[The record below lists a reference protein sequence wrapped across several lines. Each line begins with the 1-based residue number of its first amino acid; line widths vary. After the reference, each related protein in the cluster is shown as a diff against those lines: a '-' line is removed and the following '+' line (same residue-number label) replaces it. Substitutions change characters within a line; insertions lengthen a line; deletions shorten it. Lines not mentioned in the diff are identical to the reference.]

1 MIKMKRFA
9 QAAAALCLAG
19 TLALAPFCQMNASA
33 AEVIATVHGTVKSG
47 TTGDMLLL
55 DTPQGKMEIKI
66 ENATDTTAGK
76 ILLPGQALT
85 VDVTGG
91 SDGYLHAAKIVSGT
105 QIGNVTVDTK
115 NTATIVG
122 KLTGDT
128 KDNQLHFDTP
138 QGEMVIILDSTTSM
152 GSCAFLVLGNTYSVV
167 CGRGSDA
174 YMHAISIS
182 DSTGS
187 SSSSSNNGDNS
198 AYLSVSGKVEQVKEG
213 RLYLSTN
220 EGTMQFIIDNTAN
233 TLKGMM
239 FLPDRRLR
247 VSFYNGSDAYLH
259 AVAVTGEKGSSSASV
274 NSAAPLT
281 ATGTV
286 NKKSTEDMLY
296 LDTPQGQMEIKL
308 DSVSSLNNCKFLTE
322 DMKISVS
329 CGSGSDA
336 YLHAL
341 SITAV

>member
-1 MIKMKRFA
+1 MIKKKRFTKLFTA
-9 QAAAALCLAG
+9 VCLTGSLLFAPLC
-19 TLALAPFCQMNASA
+19 TLDASA
-33 AEVIATVHGTVKSG
+33 AEVIATVQGTVKSG
-47 TTGDMLLL
+47 TTSEMLLL

-76 ILLPGQALT
+76 ILLPGQSVT

-105 QIGNVTVDTK
+105 QVGNVSVDTK
-115 NTATIVG
+115 NTATITG
-122 KLTGDT
+122 KLTKDT
-128 KDNQLHFDTP
+128 KDNKLHFDTP

-152 GSCAFLVLGNTYSVV
+152 GGCAFLVLGNTYSVV

-187 SSSSSNNGDNS
+187 ASSSSNNGDNS
-198 AYLSVSGKVEQVKEG
+198 AYLSVSGKVEKIKEG
-213 RLYLSTN
+213 RLYLDTP
-220 EGTMQFIIDNTAN
+220 EGTMQFVIDNSAN
-233 TLKGMM
+233 TLRGIM
-239 FLPDRRLR
+239 FLEGRKLK
-247 VSFYNGSDAYLH
+247 VSFYNGSDGYLH
-259 AVAVTGEKGSSSASV
+259 AVNVTGDKSGSSASV
-274 NSAAPLT
+274 NSASPLT

-296 LDTPQGQMEIKL
+296 LDTPHGQMEIKL
-308 DSVSSLNNCKFLTE
+308 DSLSSLNNCKFLTK

>member
-1 MIKMKRFA
+1 MIKKKKFT
-9 QAAAALCLAG
+9 QALTAFCLAG
-19 TLALAPFCQMNASA
+19 ALAFAPFFQMSASA
-33 AEVIATVHGTVKSG
+33 AEVIATVQGTVKSG
-47 TTGDMLLL
+47 TTSEMLLL

-76 ILLPGQALT
+76 LLLPGQAVT

-91 SDGYLHAAKIVSGT
+91 SDGYLHAAKIVSDT

-115 NTATIVG
+115 NTATITG

-128 KDNQLHFDTP
+128 KDNKLHFDTP
-138 QGEMVIILDSTTSM
+138 QGRMVIILDSTTSM
-152 GSCAFLVLGNTYSVV
+152 GGCAFLVLGNTYSVV

-182 DSTGS
+182 DTTAS
-187 SSSSSNNGDNS
+187 SSSVNNGDNS
-198 AYLSVSGKVEQVKEG
+198 AYLSVNGKVEKIKEG

-239 FLPDRRLR
+239 FLPGRKLR

-259 AVAVTGEKGSSSASV
+259 AVAVTGERSSSSASV
-274 NSAAPLT
+274 NSSAPLT
-281 ATGTV
+281 AVGTV

-308 DSVSSLNNCKFLTE
+308 DSISSLNNCKFLTQ
-322 DMKISVS
+322 DMKVSVS